1 MLRIVTRLNVGG
13 PTFHVGLLMRSLD
26 PERFEQRLV
35 HGRVEPGEDALVPDW
50 AKDAVSIDALA
61 RGVAPLRDLTARA
74 ALLRAIRDF
83 RPDIVHT
90 HQGKAGYLGRMA
102 AHAAN
107 VPVVCHTFHGLTFDG
122 YFGPL
127 GRKAV
132 LFAERRAA
140 AVSTVLIAQSA
151 AQKVEI
157 TERLGTIAEQK
168 TVVVEPAVDWSRLR
182 RSSRARST
190 SEVPTLAFVG
200 RFAPIKRPDV
210 FLWMVKRVGERLG
223 RPVRAIIAG
232 GGPASVRAHLED
244 LARIWGLSDRVE
256 FTGVVD
262 DPSAVYDRADCSVIT
277 SRMEGTPQA
286 MIESVGCGCPSVAFD
301 IGGISDVARG
311 TPLIA
316 TVPLDDMEGMAERIV
331 ATLTHPIE
339 PSIAEMSAAAAR
351 ERFAPR
357 RLVGDLESV
366 YLRLI
371 SESATRPK

>member
-35 HGRVEPGEDALVPDW
+35 HGRVESGEDALFPDW
-50 AKDAVSIDALA
+50 AKDAIVIDDLA
-61 RGVAPLRDLTARA
+61 RGVAPVRDLRARRA
-74 ALLRAIRDF
+74 VARAIRDF

-102 AHAAN
+102 AHAAK

-127 GRKAV
+127 GRFAV

-140 AVSTVLIAQSA
+140 AVSTALIAQSA

-157 TERLGTIAEQK
+157 VDRLGAVAEGK
-168 TVVVEPAVDWSRLR
+168 TVVVEPAVDWSRLHHPAR
-182 RSSRARST
+182 GRSK

-223 RPVRAIIAG
+223 RPVRAIVAG
-232 GGPASVRAHLED
+232 GGPESVRTHLLD

-256 FTGVVD
+256 FAGVVD
-262 DPSAVYDRADCSVIT
+262 DPSTIYDRADCTVIS
-277 SRMEGTPQA
+277 SRMEGTPQS
-286 MIESVGCGCPSVAFD
+286 MIESAGCGCPSVAFD
-301 IGGISDVARG
+301 IGGIPDVARG
-311 TPLIA
+311 NPLIA

-331 ATLTHPIE
+331 ATITHPLE
-339 PSIAEMSAAAAR
+339 TSIAETSAAAVR
-351 ERFAPR
+351 ERFAAR
-357 RLVGDLESV
+357 RLVVDLESV

-371 SESATRPK
+371 SESAARPR